1 MPTCLLTQWRSTF
14 HDLYLRSSPDLTGV
28 GVYRSVDGAGTWSA
42 INTGLPGQW
51 VIALIIDPQTPTTVY
66 AGTPSGVFKS
76 TDGGGT

>member
-1 MPTCLLTQWRSTF
+1 M
-14 HDLYLRSSPDLTGV
+14 
-28 GVYRSVDGAGTWSA
+28 AGTWSA